1 MNLCNLSNVY
11 HYDIILIHTIMEK
24 ISKPQSGY
32 RMLLVVLLT
41 LALAIFAFTG
51 KALLLAFPLSLA
63 FFLLLPGFFIVEPN
77 KAMVLLLFGSY
88 KGTVKADG
96 FFWVNPFMTKK
107 KISLRVRNFENK
119 PLKVNDK
126 IGNPVM
132 VGTIVVWQVEDT
144 FKASFDVDDY
154 ENFVHLQ
161 ADAAVRKMA
170 GTYPYDNF
178 EDEHAEVTL
187 RSGVEDVN
195 RSLEDEISD
204 RLQHAGINV
213 IEARISHLAY
223 SSEIASAMLQRQQA
237 TAIVA
242 ARRMIVDGAVG
253 MVEMAL
259 EDLKIKGII
268 DFENEKKAAMVSNLM
283 VVLCSDKNASPV
295 VNVGTLNP

>member
-1 MNLCNLSNVY
+1 
-11 HYDIILIHTIMEK
+11 MEK
-24 ISKPQSGY
+24 VIKPQSGY
-32 RMLLVVLLT
+32 LLILVALGILVLT
-41 LALAIFAFTG
+41 IVAFAAKAFIFALPA
-51 KALLLAFPLSLA
+51 ALM
-63 FFLLLPGFFIVEPN
+63 FFLILPGFFIVEPN

-96 FFWVNPFMTKK
+96 FFWVNPFMSKK

-178 EDEHAEVTL
+178 EDEHAEITL

-195 RSLEDEISD
+195 KSLEDEISD
-204 RLQHAGINV
+204 RLQHAGIRV

-268 DFENEKKAAMVSNLM
+268 DFEDEKKAAMVSNLM

-295 VNVGTLNP
+295 VNVGTLNQ

>member
-1 MNLCNLSNVY
+1 
-11 HYDIILIHTIMEK
+11 MEK
-24 ISKPQSGY
+24 ITKPVSGY
-32 RMLLVVLLT
+32 LMVAVVIALIPATAFSFINELHLLGAILGFTFIML
-41 LALAIFAFTG
+41 
-51 KALLLAFPLSLA
+51 S
-63 FFLLLPGFFIVEPN
+63 PGFFTLQPN
-77 KAMVLLLFGSY
+77 RAMVLILFGAY
-88 KGTVKADG
+88 KGTVKANG
-96 FFWVNPFMTKK
+96 FFWVNPFMSKQ

-144 FKASFDVDDY
+144 FKATFDVEDY

-161 ADAAVRKMA
+161 TDAAVRKMA
-170 GTYPYDNF
+170 GKYPYDDF
-178 EDEHAEVTL
+178 EAENAEITL
-187 RSGVEDVN
+187 RSGVEEVN
-195 RSLEDEISD
+195 HSLEEEIKE
-204 RLQHAGINV
+204 RLNHAGIKV

-223 SSEIASAMLQRQQA
+223 SQEIASAMLQRQQE

-268 DFENEKKAAMVSNLM
+268 DFEESKKASMVSNLM
-283 VVLCSDKNASPV
+283 VVLCSDRSVSPV
-295 VNVGTLNP
+295 LNVGTLNQ

>member
-1 MNLCNLSNVY
+1 
-11 HYDIILIHTIMEK
+11 MEK
-24 ISKPQSGY
+24 TIKPQSGY
-32 RMLLVVLLT
+32 FMVFIAFCLLALIAFSIIGKVVFLLIPTVLL
-41 LALAIFAFTG
+41 FAFII
-51 KALLLAFPLSLA
+51 S
-63 FFLLLPGFFIVEPN
+63 GFFIVEPN

-88 KGTVKADG
+88 KGTVKDDG
-96 FFWVNPFMTKK
+96 FFWVIPFMTKK

-132 VGTIVVWQVEDT
+132 VGTIVVWQVADT

-178 EDEHAEVTL
+178 EDAHAEITL

-195 RSLEDEISD
+195 KSLEDEISD
-204 RLQHAGINV
+204 RLQHAGIKV

-268 DFENEKKAAMVSNLM
+268 DFEDEKKAAMVSNLM

-295 VNVGTLNP
+295 VNVGTLNQ

>member
-1 MNLCNLSNVY
+1 
-11 HYDIILIHTIMEK
+11 MEK
-24 ISKPQSGY
+24 TIKPQSGY
-32 RMLLVVLLT
+32 SMVFLT
-41 LALAIFAFTG
+41 LFLLAILVFAFIG
-51 KALLLAFPLSLA
+51 KIPFLFVPAVILLIFII
-63 FFLLLPGFFIVEPN
+63 PGFFIVEPN

-88 KGTVKADG
+88 MGTVKSDG
-96 FFWVNPFMTKK
+96 FFWVIPFMTKK

-132 VGTIVVWQVEDT
+132 VGTIVVWQVADT

-195 RSLEDEISD
+195 KSLEDEISA
-204 RLQHAGINV
+204 RLQHAGIKV

-268 DFENEKKAAMVSNLM
+268 DFEDEKKAAMVSNLM

-295 VNVGTLNP
+295 VNVGTLNQ

>member
-1 MNLCNLSNVY
+1 
-11 HYDIILIHTIMEK
+11 MEK
-24 ISKPQSGY
+24 IIKPISGY
-32 RMLLVVLLT
+32 IMAVVS
-41 LALAIFAFTG
+41 A
-51 KALLLAFPLSLA
+51 ALLAGSIISFVNEMIPLGAVLI
-63 FFLLLPGFFIVEPN
+63 FGFILTIPGYFTLQPN
-77 KAMVLLLFGSY
+77 KAMVLLLFGAY
-88 KGTVKADG
+88 KGSVKANG
-96 FFWVNPFMTKK
+96 FFWVNPFMHKQ

-132 VGTIVVWQVEDT
+132 VGTIVVWQVENT
-144 FKASFDVDDY
+144 FKAFFDVNDY

-178 EDEHAEVTL
+178 EAEDAEVTL

-195 RSLEDEISD
+195 KSLEDEISD
-204 RLQHAGINV
+204 RLRHAGIKV

-223 SSEIASAMLQRQQA
+223 ASEIASAMLQRQQA

-242 ARRMIVDGAVG
+242 ARRKIVDGAVG

-259 EDLKIKGII
+259 EDLRLKGIL
-268 DFENEKKAAMVSNLM
+268 DFEEDKKAAMVSNLM

-295 VNVGTLNP
+295 LNVGTLNQ

>member
-1 MNLCNLSNVY
+1 
-11 HYDIILIHTIMEK
+11 
-24 ISKPQSGY
+24 
-32 RMLLVVLLT
+32 
-41 LALAIFAFTG
+41 
-51 KALLLAFPLSLA
+51 
-63 FFLLLPGFFIVEPN
+63 
-77 KAMVLLLFGSY
+77 
-88 KGTVKADG
+88 
-96 FFWVNPFMTKK
+96 MTKK

-132 VGTIVVWQVEDT
+132 VGTIVVWQVADT

-195 RSLEDEISD
+195 KSLEDEISA
-204 RLQHAGINV
+204 RLQHAGIKV

-268 DFENEKKAAMVSNLM
+268 DFEDEKKAAMVSNLM

-295 VNVGTLNP
+295 VNVGTLNQ

>member
-1 MNLCNLSNVY
+1 
-11 HYDIILIHTIMEK
+11 MEK
-24 ISKPQSGY
+24 TIKPLSGY
-32 RMLLVVLLT
+32 LMLLVALGILV
-41 LALAIFAFTG
+41 LAIFGFSAKAF
-51 KALLLAFPLSLA
+51 LLALPAALA
-63 FFLLLPGFFIVEPN
+63 FFLVLPGFFIVEPN

-195 RSLEDEISD
+195 KSLEDEISD
-204 RLQHAGINV
+204 RLQHAGIKV

-268 DFENEKKAAMVSNLM
+268 DFEDEKKAAMVSNLM